1 MLCRSAQ
8 EHWDEAIQRIEH
20 GRPFSSWLTLNLR
33 RALALPPEQAARDA
47 EILAAILRGRLGRLT
62 AGDPLAPVPLPAH
75 DPLVTRATWERS
87 IAVAK
92 NRRRARTS
100 RLLPAVRNRRA
111 RPSARESS
119 TPRRR
124 GLALP

>member
-8 EHWDEAIQRIEH
+8 EHWPEAIRRIEN

-47 EILAAILRGRLGRLT
+47 EILAAILRGRLGKRT

-75 DPLVTRATWERS
+75 DPLLTRATWERS
-87 IAVAK
+87 IAVPK
-92 NRRRARTS
+92 DRRPARTS
-100 RLLPAVRNRRA
+100 RLLPAVRSRRA
-111 RPSARESS
+111 RSSARESRP
-119 TPRRR
+119 PRRR